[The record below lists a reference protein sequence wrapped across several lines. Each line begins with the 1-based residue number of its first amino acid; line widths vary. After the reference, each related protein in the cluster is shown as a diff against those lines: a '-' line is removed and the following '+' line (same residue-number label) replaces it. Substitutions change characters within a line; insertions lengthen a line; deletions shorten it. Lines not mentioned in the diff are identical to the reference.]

1 MLATLFDFRLESV
14 RVVEFGFV
22 LSVMVRGLDL
32 GGNGEGEQVDG
43 MVKNTYQKR
52 GA

>member
-32 GGNGEGEQVDG
+32 GGNGGGFSVSLEEFDRV
-43 MVKNTYQKR
+43 
-52 GA
+52 